1 MFPNLTDN
9 LAGAVLMGLDVAVE
23 FATLGEFRLV
33 DPALA
38 APAPAEPAAAP
49 MMRRPE
55 RTAAIRPDHATLPR
69 PATAAARAS
78 APDLPLKPRAKPA
91 PPSLAVPASPR
102 RRGGQVPRPVKP
114 TRAPVPPVRRT
125 RAGAVQPAT
134 QLCLAV

>member
-38 APAPAEPAAAP
+38 APAPAEPGAAP
-49 MMRRPE
+49 MMRRPK
-55 RTAAIRPDHATLPR
+55 RSAAIRTEDATLPR
-69 PATAAARAS
+69 PATAAARAN
-78 APDLPLKPRAKPA
+78 APDLPLKRRVKPTA
-91 PPSLAVPASPR
+91 PTVAVPASPR

-114 TRAPVPPVRRT
+114 LRVPAQPVRRT

>member
-38 APAPAEPAAAP
+38 APAPAEASPAP
-49 MMRRPE
+49 LMRRPQ
-55 RTAAIRPDHATLPR
+55 RTAAIRPEDAILPR

-78 APDLPLKPRAKPA
+78 TPELPLKPRRKPV
-91 PPSLAVPASPR
+91 PPKAALPASPR
-102 RRGGQVPRPVKP
+102 RRGGQVPQPVKP
-114 TRAPVPPVRRT
+114 PRVPPQPVRRT
-125 RAGAVQPAT
+125 RAGAVQPAA